1 MIDSTNLDY
10 VNKEIEKLKI
20 NEIKRNPC
28 RREEIEDLP
37 LYNKGKGLSIG
48 LMTNQFLAIFY
59 LYKLHNYIVH
69 KLKIKHFVCYMD
81 DYILIHHDKE
91 YLKYCLE
98 EITRILNEVYKL
110 QINKKKTNIVSIKQ
124 GFIFLQY
131 RFQVINNKTIF
142 KLSNNTLHK
151 AKKNIKK
158 NKFLFDNNKIS
169 FKKYFLSIN
178 NYTNT
183 FKYGKIIMSKII
195 DRVIFYK

>member
-20 NEIKRNPC
+20 NEIIRNPC

-91 YLKYCLE
+91 YLKYCLK
-98 EITRILNEVYKL
+98 EITRILNQEYKL
-110 QINKKKTNIVSIKQ
+110 EINKKKTNIVSIKQ

-131 RFQVINNKTIF
+131 RFQVVNNKTII
-142 KLSNNTLHK
+142 KLSNNTLRK
-151 AKKNIKK
+151 VKKKIKK
-158 NKFLFDNNKIS
+158 NKYLFLNDKIS
-169 FKKYFLSIN
+169 FKKYFSSIS
-178 NYTNT
+178 NYNNT
-183 FKYGKIIMSKII
+183 FKYNKKKVIDIIN
-195 DRVIFYK
+195 RVIFYK

>member
-1 MIDSTNLDY
+1 
-10 VNKEIEKLKI
+10 
-20 NEIKRNPC
+20 
-28 RREEIEDLP
+28 
-37 LYNKGKGLSIG
+37 
-48 LMTNQFLAIFY
+48 MTNQFLAIFY

-91 YLKYCLE
+91 YLKYCLK
-98 EITRILNEVYKL
+98 EITRILNQEYKL
-110 QINKKKTNIVSIKQ
+110 EINKKKTNIVSIKQ

-131 RFQVINNKTIF
+131 RFQVVNNKTII
-142 KLSNNTLHK
+142 KLSSNTLNK

-158 NKFLFDNNKIS
+158 NKYLFATNKIS

-183 FKYGKIIMSKII
+183 FKYDKIKMSKII